1 MTAAM
6 LFESTEWNLLS
17 GSIANQAAALFTPA
31 SVDAAGPDICEACTT
46 QLWWEW
52 ESRLRMQV

>member
-31 SVDAAGPDICEACTT
+31 SVDAAGPDTCEACTT
-46 QLWWEW
+46 QL
-52 ESRLRMQV
+52 